1 MMTQDEIQSIRKSF
15 RLLEGKIELVTMLF
29 FNRLFRLDPS
39 LRLLSDDL
47 TEQRKML
54 MDAMLALNAS
64 LDGFP
69 TVRPTLQDIGKR
81 YAKSGVRTGDYC
93 TVATALLQ
101 ALEEFAGPRFDRVL
115 HRAWTKL
122 LGLVS
127 GEILQGA
134 TEAKAVPAGTG
145 VAVPKTLS

>member
-39 LRLLSDDL
+39 LRVLSDDL

-64 LDGFP
+64 LDCFP
-69 TVRPTLQDIGKR
+69 TVRPTLQVIGKR
-81 YAKSGVRTGDYC
+81 CAKCGVFPGDYH

-101 ALEEFAGPRFDRVL
+101 TLEEFAGPRFDRVL

-127 GEILQGA
+127 GEMLRGA
-134 TEAKAVPAGTG
+134 TAAEAVSARTG
-145 VAVPKTLS
+145 VAVL